1 MPISNDGEPIMSE
14 KILFVDDEP
23 GVLEGFRR
31 LLHKEFLLDTA
42 VSARDG
48 LAAIAAAQEDAY
60 AVIVSDMR
68 MPEMDGVQF
77 LSRVRTISADSVR
90 IALTGYSDIQAASN
104 AVNEGAIF
112 RFLTKPCEKEVL
124 AKALTAALIQH
135 RLVVAEKELL
145 EKTLRGSVKVLT
157 DVLSLVNPAA
167 FSRGVR
173 VGKYVQHIVKELH
186 LNTPWQFEI
195 AGMMSQLGCVTL
207 DTETLEAVYTGKR
220 LSAAEQ
226 TRYDTHAGVAG
237 ELLSNIPRLEAV
249 AHMIAKQDS
258 APPSSSAR
266 VDLRQDP
273 VALGAQILKVAIAYD
288 QLLNGGSSHEESLS
302 RLLFRPEEFA
312 PLVVDALADLE
323 RETQGMEARKC
334 LISELQC
341 DMVLQEDIRTD
352 GMLLV
357 AKGTRISYALLAR
370 MRNFL
375 RGNMNLGLVL
385 VHVPQPREG
394 RPSDSRSA
402 NEAAAG
408 A

>member
-1 MPISNDGEPIMSE
+1 MSE

-23 GVLEGFRR
+23 GVLEGIRR
-31 LLHKEFLLDTA
+31 LLHKEFLMDTA
-42 VSARDG
+42 GSAREG
-48 LAAIAAAQEDAY
+48 LAAIAAAGDDPY

-77 LSRVRTISADSVR
+77 LSRVRIISADSVR
-90 IALTGYSDIQAASN
+90 IALTGFADMQAASN

-112 RFLTKPCEKEVL
+112 RFLAKPCEKEVL
-124 AKALTAALIQH
+124 AKALTAGLMQH

-157 DVLSLVNPAA
+157 EVLSLVNPAA

-207 DTETLEAVYTGKR
+207 DTETLEAVYAGKR

-226 TRYDTHAGVAG
+226 ARYDTHASVAG

-258 APPSSSAR
+258 APPSSSAG

-288 QLLNGGSSHEESLS
+288 QLLNGSSHEESLS
-302 RLLFRPEEFA
+302 SLLSRPEQFA
-312 PLVVDALADLE
+312 PLVVDALANLE
-323 RETQGMEARKC
+323 HETQSMEASKC

-341 DMVLQEDIRTD
+341 DMVLQEDIRTGE

-357 AKGTRISYALLAR
+357 AKGTRISYFLLAR
-370 MRNFL
+370 LRNFL
-375 RGNMNLGLVL
+375 RGNTILGLVL
-385 VHVPQPREG
+385 VHVPQPSGG
-394 RPSDSRSA
+394 RPSKVRSA